1 MTPVPRSWLYV
12 PGHRVERVAKALAAG
27 ADAVVVDLEDA
38 VPAAAKQQARDIAV
52 EVSRLPRPSGLQL
65 WVRVN
70 PLSSPLGRQDVQALA
85 DCRVDGLRL
94 PRVESPVD
102 VAAATACTGLPLQ
115 LLLESARGLL
125 AAAEL
130 ARCSPQVAG
139 IGLGEADL
147 AADLVVDPREGL
159 DWARG
164 TVVAAARAA
173 GLPSPVQS
181 VWTDVADLDGLRYSS
196 LRGAATGFYGR
207 SVVHPRQIAV
217 VHEAFTPTTD
227 MVAAATAVVAAAR
240 EAAGGGEAAT
250 LDAAGR
256 FVDPA
261 VLRRAELVLA
271 RARTTDHHVP
281 QGAPHD

>member
-1 MTPVPRSWLYV
+1 MMPVPRSWLYV
-12 PGHRVERVAKALAAG
+12 PGHRADRVAKALVAG

-38 VPAAAKQQARDIAV
+38 VPAADKQRARETAV
-52 EVSRLPRPSGLQL
+52 EVSESERPGGVQL
-65 WVRVN
+65 WVRIN
-70 PLSSPLGRQDVQALA
+70 PPAGPLGRQDVEALGGS
-85 DCRVDGLRL
+85 RLDGLRL
-94 PRVESPVD
+94 PRVEHPDD
-102 VAAATACTGLPLQ
+102 VAAATVSTGLPLQ
-115 LLLESARGLL
+115 LLLESGRGLL
-125 AAAEL
+125 AAFAL

-147 AADLVVDPREGL
+147 AADLVVDPHEGL

-164 TVVAAARAA
+164 AVVVAARAA

-181 VWTDVADLDGLRYSS
+181 VWTDVADLDGLRASS
-196 LRGAATGFYGR
+196 LRGAARGFFGR

-227 MVAAATAVVAAAR
+227 TVAAASSVVRAAR
-240 EAAGGGEAAT
+240 EAAERGEAAT
-250 LDAAGR
+250 LDPVGR

-271 RARTTDHHVP
+271 RARTTDRHVP
-281 QGAPHD
+281 QGAPDE